1 MQPNM
6 PSPVFADIP
15 DGTGK
20 PKPKPTKPVA
30 NKHVNKKP
38 STKTPAKLKRKRMA
52 EGKVN
57 VCYCVDESLRDDM
70 QALSFMLRKSQ
81 SDIVSEA
88 LRTYIKRQG
97 VQLPKRAA

>member
-30 NKHVNKKP
+30 NKPVNKKP

-57 VCYCVDESLRDDM
+57 VCYCCC
-70 QALSFMLRKSQ
+70 FN
-81 SDIVSEA
+81 
-88 LRTYIKRQG
+88 
-97 VQLPKRAA
+97 